1 MFKKGFTLSELLI
14 ALAVVGITVA
24 LIAPVVTKIMPDA
37 NKAKFIQHYTRLDST
52 LEEILI
58 DNSIF
63 EDKNLSDTDRPLR
76 HPYNKETFQGT
87 NKFKNIIFDKLNI
100 SEAGEYKDSSV
111 WTVDVDDDITA
122 NDYITISIDMKKNGG
137 SNCSYKAKECL
148 RPDTFIIFV
157 DKWGNLRTGDALSEA
172 YLENMYNTNDKE
184 TDFARA
190 DEIYK
195 EKYKE
200 ED

>member
-24 LIAPVVTKIMPDA
+24 LIAPIVTKIMPDA

-58 DNSIF
+58 DDSIF
-63 EDKNLSDTDRPLR
+63 EDKNLSDTKKPLR
-76 HPYNKETFQGT
+76 HPYNTETFQGT

-100 SEAGEYKDSSV
+100 TETGVYKDSSV
-111 WTVDVDDDITA
+111 WTVKVDNNIA
-122 NDYITISIDMKKNGG
+122 AKDYITISIDMKNGG
-137 SNCSYKAKECL
+137 SNCSYKPNECL

-157 DKWGNLRTGDALSEA
+157 DRWGDLRAGDALSEA

-190 DEIYK
+190 LTIYG
-195 EKYKE
+195 EKYSEE